1 MNEFLWLWVNYLI
14 CNFLFICLI
23 LDMYCI
29 WKEKGGGGIK
39 IRILKKIV
47 KLNDKLCFVY
57 GINMYMLLNNFNL

>member
-1 MNEFLWLWVNYLI
+1 MFNFRYVLYL
-14 CNFLFICLI
+14 
-23 LDMYCI
+23 
-29 WKEKGGGGIK
+29 ERKGGGGIK